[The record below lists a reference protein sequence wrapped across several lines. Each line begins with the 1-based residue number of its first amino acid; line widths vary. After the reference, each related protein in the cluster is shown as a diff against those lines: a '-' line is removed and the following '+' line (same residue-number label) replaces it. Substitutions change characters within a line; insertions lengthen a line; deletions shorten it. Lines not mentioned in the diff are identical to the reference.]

1 MKNNLYCFC
10 KNTLIDDQ
18 ANSCSRQFILDKIS
32 ALTTP
37 RTQMSAIQSE
47 YDSTISTLDSADDL
61 LPEDFQNGLAY
72 HYIILRYF
80 KK

>member
-18 ANSCSRQFILDKIS
+18 ANNCTRQYILDKIS
-32 ALTTP
+32 ALNAP
-37 RTQMSAIQSE
+37 RVQMGIIQSE
-47 YDSTISTLDSADDL
+47 YDNTIAAIEAVDDL

-72 HYIILRYF
+72 P
-80 KK
+80 K